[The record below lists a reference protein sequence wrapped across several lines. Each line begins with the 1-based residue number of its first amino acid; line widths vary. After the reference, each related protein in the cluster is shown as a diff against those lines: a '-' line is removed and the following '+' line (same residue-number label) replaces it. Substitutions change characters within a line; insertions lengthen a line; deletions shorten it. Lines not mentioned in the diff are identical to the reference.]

1 MATTTIITAV
11 MGGTNG
17 GTITDMIADTTTTEA
32 EMAIRPPDM
41 RVRGL
46 YPVVRIPL
54 HGRCC

>member
-1 MATTTIITAV
+1 MATTIITAI

-17 GTITDMIADTTTTEA
+17 GTIADMIADTTTTEA

-41 RVRGL
+41 HVRGL